1 MTRAPDMSLTERD
14 ASLLGPLAEHRI
26 LIVPQ
31 VALLLG
37 VSERT
42 ALSRLRALER
52 NRLLQL
58 RPIFQGL
65 PQAASIQS
73 RGLRALGSPL
83 KAPQLNL
90 NEYRHD
96 VGVGWL
102 WLAARAGRFGELR
115 TLTVERQMQAED
127 AAVTAGGGSARWG
140 VGLGLFNSHGRP
152 QRHYPDLM
160 LDTTSGHRVAVEL
173 ELTLKSS
180 GRIGRIMSSYASDA
194 TVDEVLYLVA
204 NRAIGN
210 RVLEAARRAGIPEL
224 VHVQM
229 LAPDGIAGAEVGR
242 SVSRDPGPRHA
253 STRATN
259 RAPGSA
265 PAPSRQRGSAER

>member
-1 MTRAPDMSLTERD
+1 MTREADLSLNERD
-14 ASLLGPLAEHRI
+14 VSLLGPLAEQRI

-31 VALLLG
+31 LALLLE

-52 NRLLQL
+52 KRLLQV

-102 WLAARAGRFGELR
+102 WLAARSGSFGELSG
-115 TLTVERQMQAED
+115 LTTERRMQADD
-127 AAVTAGGGSARWG
+127 ASLTAAGGSARWG
-140 VGLGLFNSHGRP
+140 VGLGILTSHGRP

-160 LDTTSGHRVAVEL
+160 LDTGSGHRVAVEL

-180 GRIGRIMSSYASDA
+180 GRMVRIMNAYASDSA
-194 TVDEVLYLVA
+194 VDQVLYLAA
-204 NRAIGN
+204 NRAIGT
-210 RVLEAARRAGIPEL
+210 RVLEAARRAGISEL
-224 VHVQM
+224 VHVQL

-242 SVSRDPGPRHA
+242 SRSFDRAPS
-253 STRATN
+253 STRE
-259 RAPGSA
+259 
-265 PAPSRQRGSAER
+265 RGSAEL